1 MLTTPPPILD
11 AVKDFPEP
19 APLARTAGRPHPRR
33 ARDGSVGAS
42 ELGGAFLWPRDE
54 PWPAYD
60 EARVDRFVQQI
71 LGAGNIDGEAQIPE
85 GTSIPFAPILQ
96 PRAADFP
103 EMPFPDDADLFQLL
117 WFPYLLEVPE
127 GMKSPDSSFDYRVSW
142 RRTATVGA
150 LRASG
155 PAMVETYQGSFARPS
170 RLDPER
176 VVEYPNSQDLDPKLE
191 RRIDRWKA
199 ARKVDRDGDSPI
211 DLDNWECSA
220 CPSTKV
226 GGHVFWVQ
234 EKRVPTCSR
243 GRAMAH
249 LLSVADA
256 ERDGG
261 TARRRQPVEDR
272 LRGHRT
278 DRDRIGSP
286 PDLGNFG
293 LFDLLACRD
302 CDGFPTRAAT
312 ARRAATRGRGRSP
325 SGPAG
330 RSARPATVI
339 RRLETPAT
347 QQPTHVE
354 SADSARGVFRRSQ
367 RAGRRR
373 PPRRP

>member
-19 APLARTAGRPHPRR
+19 APLARTAVRPHPRR

-117 WFPYLLEVPE
+117 WFPYLLEVPD

-155 PAMVETYQGSFARPS
+155 PAMVETHQGSFARPS

-176 VVEYPNSQDLDPKLE
+176 VVECPNSQDLDPKLE

-243 GRAMAH
+243 GRGLRPSRRPAPCSRPPANPT
-249 LLSVADA
+249 
-256 ERDGG
+256 GG
-261 TARRRQPVEDR
+261 GSSRPSAGRSGPGRSPPGGRRSSR
-272 LRGHRT
+272 
-278 DRDRIGSP
+278 GSP
-286 PDLGNFG
+286 P
-293 LFDLLACRD
+293 
-302 CDGFPTRAAT
+302 
-312 ARRAATRGRGRSP
+312 
-325 SGPAG
+325 
-330 RSARPATVI
+330 
-339 RRLETPAT
+339 
-347 QQPTHVE
+347 
-354 SADSARGVFRRSQ
+354 ARGSSG
-367 RAGRRR
+367 GRRR
-373 PPRRP
+373 PWRCRSSCTRAGPA